1 MDSMTGGAAAA
12 TSEGMSVPGGNG
24 TPSPVTLGANA
35 SFPGRWCPNDGA
47 SANLAF
53 GAAAVIAGEY
63 SQAQLADCRTSG
75 LTYRLTERQSDRWRS
90 YLVNY
95 TYLMMGCPI
104 STDLV
109 DDGISVFGPANTQ
122 AVDGDRPAL
131 GRDDMALLIDQ
142 YVFAFA
148 NELSLSNDDRARLND
163 YLWTVAEVEIDP
175 EATRGLS
182 RCRDAGIG
190 SGGADV
196 GVDDA
201 GT

>member
-1 MDSMTGGAAAA
+1 
-12 TSEGMSVPGGNG
+12 MSAPAGNG
-24 TPSPVTLGANA
+24 MASPVTLGADA

-75 LTYRLTERQSDRWRS
+75 LTDGLSERQSDRWRS

-104 STDLV
+104 ATDLV
-109 DDGISVFGPANTQ
+109 DGGISVFGPANTRAV
-122 AVDGDRPAL
+122 AVDRAAL
-131 GRDDMALLIDQ
+131 GRDDMVLLIHH
-142 YVFAFA
+142 YVSAFV
-148 NELSLSNDDRARLND
+148 NELSLSNEDRVRLDD
-163 YLWTVAEVEIDP
+163 YLWKVAEPEIDP
-175 EATRGLS
+175 EAARSRLS
-182 RCRDAGIG
+182 RCRDAGAA
-190 SGGADV
+190 SDGADV